1 MKHLFLD
8 PERRKLILSLFAN
21 MMTRFPGIAL
31 VFLILPRLFAG
42 LGPERY
48 AALFAALALG
58 TLASFPMTGTGVLGV
73 RLIGSAASQDDRTGA
88 ASAFLSLGAA
98 NFSLSAFLMATV
110 FAIELARGHGLT
122 IACIALLPLFQAA
135 FNVTFDNAR
144 LSYNEHYW
152 TASLALSFQI
162 LWYILVLTTPA
173 FHTHILLAATVFHAP
188 TILASLTNGVLLLRS
203 RPYLVRGRITHFRA
217 MLRAGFSFG
226 TADGL
231 LMAALGLVVIWLQI
245 SAPPAVT
252 SWVATQ
258 NRLFSMCFTPIL
270 MVLVPLGGFI
280 RVKWAGATPKRQ
292 RDAIKAAFIAGIL
305 AFFAMAV
312 GLGVAGPLYARHWLG
327 LEAPAGWLILAP
339 CFLYFGTIAFYRC
352 FASIAYLVLDG
363 AWLAHHV
370 IAACLAAGL
379 AWIAAAHFLDPLAG
393 FAVFATIASLSVIV
407 AVSLS
412 ARRTLAMAPSHT
424 DTTNIL
430 GTPITITDHD
440 RAAARVLGW
449 IRERQSRYVCVRD
462 VHGIMLAQ
470 RDAGLMEIHQAA
482 DMILPDGMPLVHIA
496 RWRGHRSIRRVSGP
510 DFVETLADLGRAEG
524 VRHYFYG
531 GKPGIADAM
540 AAALARRYPGLA
552 IAGASVPPF
561 GEVSENLRRAE
572 MATIMA
578 AAPDIVWVGLSTPKQ
593 ERWMRRHRGELAG
606 VTLIGVGAAFDFH
619 AGAVKRAPR
628 WMQRATLEWLHRL
641 LSEPTRLWRRYLV
654 LAPQFV
660 WHMLWDRAA

>member
-1 MKHLFLD
+1 MRHFFLD
-8 PERRKLILSLFAN
+8 PERRKLVLSLLAN
-21 MMTRFPGIAL
+21 MMTRFPGLAL
-31 VFLILPRLFAG
+31 VFLILPRLFTG
-42 LGPERY
+42 LGAERY

-58 TLASFPMTGTGVLGV
+58 TLASFPMTGTGVLGI
-73 RLIGSAASQDDRTGA
+73 RLIGSAASQDDRPGA

-98 NFSLSAFLMATV
+98 NFSLSGLLMAVV
-110 FAIELARGHGLT
+110 FAIELVRGHGLT
-122 IACIALLPLFQAA
+122 IACVALLPLIQAA

-152 TASLALSFQI
+152 TASLMLSFQI
-162 LWYILVLTTPA
+162 LWYFLVLTTPA

-188 TILASLTNGVLLLRS
+188 TILASLTNGTLLLRS
-203 RPYLVRGRITHFRA
+203 RPYLLHGRVTHFRE

-245 SAPPAVT
+245 SESPSVT

-258 NRLFSMCFTPIL
+258 NRLFAMCFTPIL

-280 RVKWAGATPKRQ
+280 RIKWAGASPKRQ
-292 RDAIKAAFIAGIL
+292 RDAIKAAFAAGIL
-305 AFFAMAV
+305 AFFAMAA
-312 GLGVAGPLYARHWLG
+312 GLGVVGPLYARYWLG

-339 CFLYFGTIAFYRC
+339 CFVYFGAIAFYRC

-363 AWLAHHV
+363 AWLAHRV
-370 IAACLAAGL
+370 IVACLVAGL
-379 AWIAAAHFLDPLAG
+379 IGGASAYFLDPLSG
-393 FAVFATIASLSVIV
+393 FAVFASIASLLIV
-407 AVSLS
+407 AAVSRS
-412 ARRTLAMAPSHT
+412 ARRTLVTAAA
-424 DTTNIL
+424 DAETTNIL
-430 GTPITITDHD
+430 GIPIAITDHD
-440 RAAARVLGW
+440 RAAARILGW
-449 IRERQSRYVCVRD
+449 IRDRQSRYVCLRD

-482 DMILPDGMPLVHIA
+482 DMILPDGMPLVHVA
-496 RWRGHRSIRRVSGP
+496 RWRGHRSIRRVAGT
-510 DFVETLADLGRAEG
+510 DFVETLADLGRAAG

-531 GKPGIADAM
+531 GKAGIADKM
-540 AAALARRYPGLA
+540 AAKLAGRYPGLTV
-552 IAGASVPPF
+552 AGTSTPPF
-561 GEVSENLRRAE
+561 GEVSEEVRRAE

-593 ERWMRRHRGELAG
+593 ERWMRRHRSEMAG

-619 AGAVKRAPR
+619 AGAVKRAPL

-641 LSEPTRLWRRYLV
+641 LSEPRRLWRRYLV

-660 WHMLWDRAA
+660 WRVLWDRPA